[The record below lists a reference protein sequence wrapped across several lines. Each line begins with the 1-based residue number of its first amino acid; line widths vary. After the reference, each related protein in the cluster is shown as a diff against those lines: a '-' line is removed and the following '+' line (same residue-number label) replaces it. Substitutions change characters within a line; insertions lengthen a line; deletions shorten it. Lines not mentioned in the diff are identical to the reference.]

1 MNNFFADIGY
11 FILLI
16 NVILFI
22 KGFSNNG
29 KAFKIFALYSVL
41 IFIIQIIV
49 NVLNYLKI
57 NNLFLSHFYFILQFF
72 LLSFFFLAILKVNFQ
87 KKIINILLILC
98 PLILFIQYIIAPNL
112 FFEFNLF
119 EIFITSLPI
128 IIYSTFYLY
137 NLLNEKKDF
146 YYINLGIL
154 IYLFG
159 STVLFL
165 VGNLV
170 VKLDNSLNDIPWI
183 LNSALYIIYQLFIL
197 VELKNNFSKN
207 II

>member
-1 MNNFFADIGY
+1 MNDFFADIGY

-49 NVLNYLKI
+49 NILNYLKI
-57 NNLFLSHFYFILQFF
+57 NNLFLSHFYFIFQFL
-72 LLSFFFLAILKVNFQ
+72 LLSFFYFTILKVNFQ
-87 KKIINILLILC
+87 KKIIKILLFLC
-98 PLILFIQYIIAPNL
+98 PLILIIQYIIDPNL

-119 EIFITSLPI
+119 EIFITSFPI

-137 NLLNEKKDF
+137 NLLNEKRDF

-170 VKLDNSLNDIPWI
+170 AKLDNNFNDIPWI

-197 VELKNNFSKN
+197 VEWKNNFSKKK
-207 II
+207 

>member
-29 KAFKIFALYSVL
+29 KAFKIFTIYSVL

-72 LLSFFFLAILKVNFQ
+72 LLSFFYLTILKVNFQ
-87 KKIINILLILC
+87 KTTIKLLLILC
-98 PLILFIQYIIAPNL
+98 PLILVIQYLMDPNL

-119 EIFITSLPI
+119 EIFITSFPI
-128 IIYSTFYLY
+128 IIYSTYYLY

-170 VKLDNSLNDIPWI
+170 AKLDNNLNDIPWI
-183 LNSALYIIYQLFIL
+183 LNSALYIMYQLFIL
-197 VELKNNFSKN
+197 VEWKNNFSKK
-207 II
+207 I

>member
-29 KAFKIFALYSVL
+29 KAFKIFTIYSVL

-57 NNLFLSHFYFILQFF
+57 NNLFLSHFYFIFQFF
-72 LLSFFFLAILKVNFQ
+72 LLSFFYLTILKVNFQ
-87 KKIINILLILC
+87 KTTIKLLLILC
-98 PLILFIQYIIAPNL
+98 PLILVIQYLMDPNL

-119 EIFITSLPI
+119 EIFITSFPI
-128 IIYSTFYLY
+128 IIYSTYYLY

-170 VKLDNSLNDIPWI
+170 AKLDNNLNDIPWI
-183 LNSALYIIYQLFIL
+183 LNSALYIMYQLFIL
-197 VELKNNFSKN
+197 VEWKNNFSKK
-207 II
+207 I

>member
-11 FILLI
+11 LILLI

-29 KAFKIFALYSVL
+29 KAFKIFTIYSVL

-49 NVLNYLKI
+49 NVLNYFKI
-57 NNLFLSHFYFILQFF
+57 NNLFLSHFYFIFQFF
-72 LLSFFFLAILKVNFQ
+72 LLSFFYLTILKINFQ

-98 PLILFIQYIIAPNL
+98 PFTLMIQYIINPNL

-119 EIFITSLPI
+119 EIFITSFPI

-137 NLLNEKKDF
+137 NLLNKKKDF
-146 YYINLGIL
+146 YYINLGLL

-170 VKLDNSLNDIPWI
+170 AKLDNNLNDIPWI
-183 LNSALYIIYQLFIL
+183 LNSVLYIMYQIFIL
-197 VELKNNFSKN
+197 AEWKINFSKK
-207 II
+207 I

>member
-29 KAFKIFALYSVL
+29 KAFKIFTIYSVL
-41 IFIIQIIV
+41 IFIIQLIV

-72 LLSFFFLAILKVNFQ
+72 LLSFFYLTILKVNFQ
-87 KKIINILLILC
+87 KTTIKLLLILC
-98 PLILFIQYIIAPNL
+98 PLILVIQYLMDPNL

-119 EIFITSLPI
+119 EIFITSFPI
-128 IIYSTFYLY
+128 IIYSTYYLY

-170 VKLDNSLNDIPWI
+170 AKLDNNLNDIPWI
-183 LNSALYIIYQLFIL
+183 LNSALYIMYQLFIL
-197 VELKNNFSKN
+197 VEWKNNFSKK
-207 II
+207 I

>member
-11 FILLI
+11 LILLI

-29 KAFKIFALYSVL
+29 KAFKIFTLYSVL

-49 NVLNYLKI
+49 NVLNYFKI

-72 LLSFFFLAILKVNFQ
+72 LLSFFYLTILNNNFQ
-87 KKIINILLILC
+87 KKIIKLLLILC
-98 PLILFIQYIIAPNL
+98 PFTLMMQYVINPNL
-112 FFEFNLF
+112 FFKFNLF
-119 EIFITSLPI
+119 EIFITSFPI
-128 IIYSTFYLY
+128 IIFATFHLY
-137 NLLNEKKDF
+137 NLLIEERKF

-159 STVLFL
+159 STILFL
-165 VGNLV
+165 TGNLINV
-170 VKLDNSLNDIPWI
+170 LSTELKQLTWV
-183 LNSALYIIYQLFIL
+183 LNSVLYIMYQLSIL
-197 VELKNNFSKN
+197 AEWKINFSKK
-207 II
+207 I

>member
-29 KAFKIFALYSVL
+29 KAFKIFTIYSVL

-57 NNLFLSHFYFILQFF
+57 NNLFLSHFYFIFQFF
-72 LLSFFFLAILKVNFQ
+72 LLSFFYLTILKVNFQ
-87 KKIINILLILC
+87 KTTIKLLLILC
-98 PLILFIQYIIAPNL
+98 PAILGIQYLMDPNL

-119 EIFITSLPI
+119 EIFITSFPI
-128 IIYSTFYLY
+128 IIYSTYYLY

-170 VKLDNSLNDIPWI
+170 AKLDNNLNDIPWI

-197 VELKNNFSKN
+197 IEWKNNFSKK
-207 II
+207 I

>member
-11 FILLI
+11 LILLI

-29 KAFKIFALYSVL
+29 KAFKIFTLYSVL
-41 IFIIQIIV
+41 IFIIQIAV
-49 NVLNYLKI
+49 NVLNYFKL
-57 NNLFLSHFYFILQFF
+57 NNLFLSHFYFIFQFL
-72 LLSFFFLAILKVNFQ
+72 LLSFFYLTILKINFQ
-87 KKIINILLILC
+87 KKIIKLLLILC
-98 PLILFIQYIIAPNL
+98 PFTLMLQYIINPNL

-119 EIFITSLPI
+119 EIFITSFPI
-128 IIYSTFYLY
+128 IIYSIFYLY
-137 NLLNEKKDF
+137 NLLIEKKYF

-170 VKLDNSLNDIPWI
+170 AKLDANLNDIPWI
-183 LNSALYIIYQLFIL
+183 LNSVLYIIYQLFIL
-197 VELKNNFSKN
+197 AEWKINFSKK
-207 II
+207 I

>member
-11 FILLI
+11 LILLI

-29 KAFKIFALYSVL
+29 KAFKIFTIYSVL

-57 NNLFLSHFYFILQFF
+57 NNLFLSHFYFISQFL
-72 LLSFFFLAILKVNFQ
+72 LLSFFYLTILKINFQ
-87 KKIINILLILC
+87 KKIIKLLLILC
-98 PLILFIQYIIAPNL
+98 PFTSMMQYIINPNL
-112 FFEFNLF
+112 FFKFNLF
-119 EIFITSLPI
+119 EIFITSFPI
-128 IIYSTFYLY
+128 IIFATFHLY
-137 NLLNEKKDF
+137 NLLIEERKF

-159 STVLFL
+159 STILFL
-165 VGNLV
+165 TGNLINV
-170 VKLDNSLNDIPWI
+170 LSTELKQLTWI
-183 LNSALYIIYQLFIL
+183 LNSALYIMYQLFIL
-197 VELKNNFSKN
+197 AEWKINFYKK
-207 II
+207 I